1 MSLHNDL
8 SHFSVKVNLHC
19 ITKCEDTT
27 DNFTPSD
34 LMVPLLD
41 TYADYY
47 DHITVA
53 HLRRAVKCK
62 HKIPEICQKE
72 ILYIDGPILDY
83 TLPLS
88 AFHFKPSDCLEVLY
102 YATVKV
108 DIIDEILFDIDSL
121 AGTCQRF
128 SHRDD
133 EDIRQILLRMI
144 RHQESFLQNLTFIV
158 FLPWNCPE
166 TEAGKLYFVS
176 RGGLDKLIGMLR
188 WTIEMGQLGPS
199 LDVIVEFEKNLFLA
213 LWGFADTFQEKLL
226 LLQSDCLQAVMRVLT
241 DNMGHKD
248 LVHHA
253 LGLTQK
259 LMEIPEAR
267 GIMIDNPKYILN
279 IAECL
284 KTGIESVLISNARF
298 PAATIICR
306 LSHST
311 NSHKIL
317 TEDTIFN
324 ILLHVLRETTTKNGH
339 IFFFLKY
346 LLLQVFMNILINPSL
361 PSLPCQTIPSL
372 RHLMTSFLKDHN
384 WSQLFQYETKNEYNC
399 STIVPFIHALFIP
412 KRSQV
417 YRDAKLMELYLL
429 VTMMSLRNV
438 LHQANKQQLL
448 IQEHLQDFLTIARW
462 YLPPRFAKEL
472 GEMMDFFDPGVPS
485 LQNIAITKLGIEE
498 NGFQLIQDHFT

>member
-1 MSLHNDL
+1 MSLHNDF

-19 ITKCEDTT
+19 LTKCEDTT

-53 HLRRAVKCK
+53 HIRSAVKRN
-62 HKIPEICQKE
+62 HKIPEICQTE

-88 AFHFKPSDCLEVLY
+88 ACHFKPSDSLEVLY
-102 YATVKV
+102 YATAKV
-108 DIIDEILFDIDSL
+108 DIIDEILSDIDSL
-121 AGTCQRF
+121 VGTCQRF
-128 SHRDD
+128 SHCEDK
-133 EDIRQILLRMI
+133 DIRQDLLQI
-144 RHQESFLQNLTFIV
+144 ISDKESFLRSLTFIV

-176 RGGLDKLIGMLR
+176 QGGLDKLIGLLR
-188 WTIEMGQLGPS
+188 WTIEMGRLEPS
-199 LDVIVEFEKNLFLA
+199 LDVIVEFEKDLFLA
-213 LWGFADTFQEKLL
+213 LWGFADTLQEKLL
-226 LLQSDCLQAVMRVLT
+226 LLQTDCLQAAMRVLT
-241 DNMGHKD
+241 DNIGHKV

-253 LGLTQK
+253 LGLTQM

-267 GIMIDNPKYILN
+267 GIMIDNPKSILN

-284 KTGIESVLISNARF
+284 KARIESALTSNDRF
-298 PAATIICR
+298 PEATIICR

-317 TEDTIFN
+317 TEETIFN

-339 IFFFLKY
+339 FFLKY
-346 LLLQVFMNILINPSL
+346 LLLQFFMNILINPSL
-361 PSLPCQTIPSL
+361 PALPCQTLSSL
-372 RHLMTSFLKDHN
+372 RQLMTSFLKDHK
-384 WSQLFQYETKNEYNC
+384 WSQLFQYETKNGYNC
-399 STIVPFIHALFIP
+399 STIVPFIHALFVP

-429 VTMMSLRNV
+429 VTIMSLRNV
-438 LHQANKQQLL
+438 LHQANKQQLF
-448 IQEHLQDFLTIARW
+448 IQQHLQDFLTIARW
-462 YLPPRFAKEL
+462 YLPSRFAKEL
-472 GEMMDFFDPGVPS
+472 GEMMNFYKPGVPS

-498 NGFQLIQDHFT
+498 NGFHAIFTDFRS